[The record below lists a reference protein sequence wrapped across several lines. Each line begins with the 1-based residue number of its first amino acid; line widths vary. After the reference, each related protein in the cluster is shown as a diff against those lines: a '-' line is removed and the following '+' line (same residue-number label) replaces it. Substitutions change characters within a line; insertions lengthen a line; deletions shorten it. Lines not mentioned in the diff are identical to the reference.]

1 MPASYGPFHYIH
13 SPVLGRR
20 VRCGLASF
28 GGHMD
33 YSSYK
38 HMKFER
44 RDRIL
49 TITLNRPPMN
59 PIHYELHNE
68 LARLWYQ
75 VQLDHEADVVI
86 FTGAGEVFSAG
97 GDIPMMQKRIDNPE
111 LFNQKNLEMKQMIFG
126 LIELEKPVIAR
137 INGDCIGLGAT
148 LALLCDIM
156 IAVDDARFCDPH
168 VKMGYV
174 AGDGGAIIWP
184 QLIGYARAKEYLLTG
199 NMLDAKEAERIGLI
213 NYAVPRDQLDAKVNA
228 FADKLAN
235 GAAKAIKWTK
245 TSMNIPLRQLAHS
258 MLDASLAY
266 EALTNIGPDHQ
277 EAVTAFQEKR
287 KPRFSG
293 R

>member
-1 MPASYGPFHYIH
+1 
-13 SPVLGRR
+13 
-20 VRCGLASF
+20 
-28 GGHMD
+28 MD

-38 HMKFER
+38 HMQFER
-44 RDRIL
+44 RERIL

-68 LARLWYQ
+68 LSRLWYQ
-75 VQLDHEADVVI
+75 VQVDTECDVVI
-86 FTGAGEVFSAG
+86 LTGAGEVFSAG
-97 GDIPMMQKRIDNPE
+97 GDIPMMQRRIDDPE

-126 LIELEKPVIAR
+126 LLDLEKPVIAR

-148 LALLCDIM
+148 LALLCDIS

-199 NMLDAKEAERIGLI
+199 DVLDAKEAERIGLI
-213 NYAVPRDQLDAKVNA
+213 NHAVPRDQLDAKVNA
-228 FADKLAN
+228 LAERLAN
-235 GAAKAIKWTK
+235 GPTKAIKWTK
-245 TSMNIPLRQLAHS
+245 ASINLPLRQLAHS

-266 EALTNIGPDHQ
+266 EALTNIGADHQ
-277 EAVTAFQEKR
+277 EAVNAFREKR
-287 KPRFSG
+287 KPRFTG